1 MKLLLMIYGGA
12 NRQRMQ
18 ALLESH
24 DAGGW
29 TEMPSVHGAGGT
41 GRREGT
47 RAWPGDSSLIFS
59 VVPDERLDALCTAL
73 RAEVPRLASGEHL
86 HFGIIPMEAFV

>member
-29 TEMPSVHGAGGT
+29 TEMPSVHGAGAT

-47 RAWPGDSSLIFS
+47 RACPAI
-59 VVPDERLDALCTAL
+59 
-73 RAEVPRLASGEHL
+73 PR
-86 HFGIIPMEAFV
+86 